1 MNVALNEIL
10 DISAHGICIFLI
22 NIAIMMIR
30 HNVSENMSIFIALL
44 CNQFSVH
51 VTRNGLS
58 LSKNCEMTH
67 NNIYRGLAHRM
78 PHGIIL
84 FDVTYPESETSAY
97 NVG

>member
-22 NIAIMMIR
+22 NIAIMMICHNVSENMLIS

-84 FDVTYPESETSAY
+84 FDVT
-97 NVG
+97 